1 MLKGKSVHSAIDS
14 LSIPL
19 AFMFRAIFSWI
30 SCVPS
35 KLKSIKFQLASFK
48 TFITLVK
55 ETSETINPDNQ
66 PKSN

>member
-30 SCVPS
+30 SCVPR

-48 TFITLVK
+48 TFITLVN

>member
-35 KLKSIKFQLASFK
+35 KLKSIKFQLASF
-48 TFITLVK
+48 ITLVN

>member
-48 TFITLVK
+48 PFITLVN

>member
-48 TFITLVK
+48 TFITLVN
-55 ETSETINPDNQ
+55 ETTETINPDNQ

>member
-35 KLKSIKFQLASFK
+35 KLKSIKFLLASFK
-48 TFITLVK
+48 TFITLVN

>member
-1 MLKGKSVHSAIDS
+1 
-14 LSIPL
+14 
-19 AFMFRAIFSWI
+19 MFRAIFSWI

-48 TFITLVK
+48 TFITLVN

>member
-30 SCVPS
+30 SRVPS

-48 TFITLVK
+48 TFITLVN

>member
-48 TFITLVK
+48 TFITLVN
-55 ETSETINPDNQ
+55 ETSETFNPDNQ

>member
-48 TFITLVK
+48 TFITLVL
-55 ETSETINPDNQ
+55 SLIHI
-66 PKSN
+66 